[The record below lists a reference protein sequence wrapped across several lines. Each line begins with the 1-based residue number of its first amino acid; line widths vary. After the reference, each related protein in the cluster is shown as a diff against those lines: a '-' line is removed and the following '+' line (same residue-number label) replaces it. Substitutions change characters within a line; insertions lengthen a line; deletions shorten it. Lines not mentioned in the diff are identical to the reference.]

1 MKFLSNVGNKFK
13 QAGTIIGRKA
23 SAKSPE
29 ILLVMGAVS
38 FVGTI
43 VLACNAA
50 ANKSGEVKKK
60 HERRMLEIDNSLE
73 IASEDFAEVDVDEE
87 GNEIG
92 EKSYTIEEARKDRF
106 TAYCETGL
114 GYARI
119 YAPAILLGTFSLVCF
134 GASYGIMKK
143 RTVAISALYS
153 ASEKAFN
160 EYRERVKKELGEEKD
175 KQFRYGYE
183 KVKGEKVTFK
193 DTDGNEKVTKQDI
206 DTVPWD
212 EDVDGVEK
220 REMGDG
226 TFEFAPWTTFKY
238 MDNDILDST
247 TLSVSRENM
256 QYKFDQE
263 GSLFVNDVLYDLGM
277 KKIPEGQIVGWKKG
291 LGDPYIDYRVVRVY
305 HELPKNDPVH
315 NPKGLKYQITYKLE
329 FNTCGI
335 IWNKI

>member
-1 MKFLSNVGNKFK
+1 MKFLSNVGVKVK
-13 QAGTIIGRKA
+13 HAGSIVGRKV

-29 ILLVMGAVS
+29 ILLVLGAAS

-43 VLACNAA
+43 VLACKAA
-50 ANKSGEVKKK
+50 ANKSGEVKEK

-73 IASEDFAEVDVDEE
+73 IASEDSIEVDEE
-87 GNEIG
+87 GNEIK
-92 EKSYTIEEARKDRF
+92 KSYTLEEARKDRF

-183 KVKGEKVTFK
+183 KLKGEKIAFV
-193 DTDGNEKVTKQDI
+193 DEDGNEKVTKQDI

-212 EDVDGVEK
+212 EDVDGIER
-220 REMGDG
+220 RELGDG

-238 MDNDILDST
+238 ADNDILDST

-256 QYKFDQE
+256 QYKFDHE
-263 GSLFVNDVLYDLGM
+263 ESLFLNDVLHDLGM
-277 KKIPEGQIVGWKKG
+277 KKIPEGQLVGWKKG
-291 LGDPYIDYRVVRVY
+291 MGDPYIDYRVQRIY

-329 FNTCGI
+329 FNTCGLM
-335 IWNKI
+335 WNKI

>member
-1 MKFLSNVGNKFK
+1 MKFLSNVGVKVK
-13 QAGTIIGRKA
+13 HAGSIVGRKV

-29 ILLVMGAVS
+29 ILLVLGAAS

-43 VLACNAA
+43 VLACKAA
-50 ANKSGEVKKK
+50 ANKSGEVKEK

-73 IASEDFAEVDVDEE
+73 IASEDSIEVDEE
-87 GNEIG
+87 GNKIK
-92 EKSYTIEEARKDRF
+92 KSYTLEEARKDRF

-183 KVKGEKVTFK
+183 KLKGEKIAFV
-193 DTDGNEKVTKQDI
+193 DEDGNEKVTKQDI

-212 EDVDGVEK
+212 EDVDGIER
-220 REMGDG
+220 RELGDG

-238 MDNDILDST
+238 ADNDILDST

-256 QYKFDQE
+256 QYKFDHE
-263 GSLFVNDVLYDLGM
+263 ESLFLNDVLHDLGM
-277 KKIPEGQIVGWKKG
+277 KKIPEGQLVGWKKG
-291 LGDPYIDYRVVRVY
+291 MGDPYIDYRVQRIY

-329 FNTCGI
+329 FNTCGLM
-335 IWNKI
+335 WNKI